1 MCLNINRI
9 SFIFVLSLLVCS
21 CSQDVEVPEGDSRAV
36 VPDGLQL
43 RLWDV
48 SSNIRDYTDIYI
60 FNGGTTS
67 PNYYHHTALNVERTD
82 SLLKSDMP
90 VGTWNL
96 VLVGCNEADIRSR
109 LISPATINPLL
120 RSKLPMWRTVASS
133 SNLLPDVPE
142 IRTALLDGV
151 SIVEDGVTRVS
162 ASLERNVAK
171 VRVVVSD
178 AVGFQQGGGHT
189 FSLKDIPTTLSWDG
203 SLYPDKVNPE
213 ISGSPMTKNFELKAT
228 QAIGHLCSDTI
239 DFIIP
244 AHKSTSNTD
253 TTTHKIRL
261 AVNLITSG
269 GKNFLKD
276 FEVQR
281 TPKDNTILLL
291 CLTANGAVTLSTTI
305 KDWSKVV
312 SSDVFDIYTMYQT
325 ENDGIVATFSMNML
339 QDRNWRVA
347 LEDTYNF
354 EFAENSTLS
363 GQYTDGP
370 VHIRVKRKTS
380 GEALSTMLNLY
391 ISGFDDLYEQYSVS
405 DLHQ

>member
-1 MCLNINRI
+1 M
-9 SFIFVLSLLVCS
+9 
-21 CSQDVEVPEGDSRAV
+21 
-36 VPDGLQL
+36 
-43 RLWDV
+43 
-48 SSNIRDYTDIYI
+48 
-60 FNGGTTS
+60 
-67 PNYYHHTALNVERTD
+67 
-82 SLLKSDMP
+82 
-90 VGTWNL
+90 
-96 VLVGCNEADIRSR
+96 
-109 LISPATINPLL
+109 
-120 RSKLPMWRTVASS
+120 
-133 SNLLPDVPE
+133 
-142 IRTALLDGV
+142 
-151 SIVEDGVTRVS
+151 
-162 ASLERNVAK
+162 
-171 VRVVVSD
+171 
-178 AVGFQQGGGHT
+178 
-189 FSLKDIPTTLSWDG
+189 
-203 SLYPDKVNPE
+203 
-213 ISGSPMTKNFELKAT
+213 
-228 QAIGHLCSDTI
+228 
-239 DFIIP
+239 
-244 AHKSTSNTD
+244 
-253 TTTHKIRL
+253 
-261 AVNLITSG
+261 
-269 GKNFLKD
+269 
-276 FEVQR
+276 QR